1 MKQLL
6 HKILLCTVLL
16 CTGNITLWAQTD
28 KDSIQAQRG
37 FDATS
42 EAFQRRYRFPD
53 AVPFDTLW
61 RNNISFS
68 LFGGMDKF
76 VPRGAGDFNT
86 GPVAGLSMNWRFA
99 SSHTLRGSF
108 QYGSFARKIDNEILK
123 RYGIQADY
131 LLNITSFMKGYN
143 PGRLF
148 EVSALAGV
156 GYQFASFLG
165 EKEHAAD
172 LHLGVQLKLHPTSQV
187 DFYLEPRFSFLTD
200 GIDHSDQLN
209 WHKYDMTYG
218 AVVGMT
224 YHLKPW
230 KPFGGI
236 KLLEGDELLDNTFV
250 SIAGGGQFQLSRLTS
265 ELGLTKAIGPHMAV
279 SVGKWLVPAF
289 GLRFSAFKSADTW
302 HSKILDSG
310 EQIFEM
316 STYTGV
322 RLEGMMNANRLIS
335 SLNTSPLFS
344 VNLLAGGEVGSIK
357 KENGFNP
364 AKGGY
369 TGFTGGIQLKYRLFE
384 DLSIFMEPRITMASF
399 TLKTNQK
406 INGRYIAERYTD
418 NLFNLNVG
426 IEIARSNEE
435 KRLEREIYAEEFTPS
450 LFVSGGIGFGAPLQ
464 MKRFRLKNYL
474 DYNAMI
480 AAGYNLNPLSSV
492 RISGDF
498 GPYSIDLKSKAV
510 KYNMPTVGLDYMFN
524 LTNLMMGYDPERKYD
539 VQLLAGMVGSMRMK
553 PSEELADEELKKSRF
568 FLGAET
574 GIQASYRIDNHFKI
588 FLEPKVRFYSK
599 ELLMQSSIQ
608 GMDMMLLLHAGT
620 TYTF

>member
-6 HKILLCTVLL
+6 HKILLCAVLL

-28 KDSIQAQRG
+28 KDSIQAQKG

-61 RNNISFS
+61 KDNISFS

-86 GPVAGLSMNWRFA
+86 GPIAGLSMNWRFA

-108 QYGSFARKIDNEILK
+108 QYGSFARKIDNEMLK

-156 GYQFASFLG
+156 GYQFASFL
-165 EKEHAAD
+165 EDKEHAAD
-172 LHLGVQLKLHPTSQV
+172 LHFGVQLKLHPTSQV

-200 GIDHSDQLN
+200 GIDHSDQQN

-230 KPFGGI
+230 KPFGDI

-265 ELGLTKAIGPHMAV
+265 DLGLTKAIGPHMAV

-322 RLEGMMNANRLIS
+322 RLEGMVSANRLIS
-335 SLNTSPLFS
+335 SLHTSPLFS
-344 VNLLAGGEVGSIK
+344 INLLAGGEVGSIK

-369 TGFTGGIQLKYRLFE
+369 TGFTGGLQFKYRLFE
-384 DLSIFMEPRITMASF
+384 DISIFMEPRLTMASF

-406 INGRYIAERYTD
+406 INGRYVAERYTD

-450 LFVSGGIGFGAPLQ
+450 LFVSGGIGIGTPLQ

-480 AAGYNLNPLSSV
+480 AAGYTLTPLSTV

-498 GPYSIDLKSKAV
+498 GPFSIDLKSRAI
-510 KYNMPTVGLDYMFN
+510 KYNMPTVGLDYMLN

-539 VQLLAGMVGSMRMK
+539 IQLLAGMVGSLRMK
-553 PSEELADEELKKSRF
+553 PSQELADEELKKSRF

-574 GIQASYRIDNHFKI
+574 GVQASYQINNHFKV

-608 GMDMMLLLHAGT
+608 GSDTMLLLHAGT